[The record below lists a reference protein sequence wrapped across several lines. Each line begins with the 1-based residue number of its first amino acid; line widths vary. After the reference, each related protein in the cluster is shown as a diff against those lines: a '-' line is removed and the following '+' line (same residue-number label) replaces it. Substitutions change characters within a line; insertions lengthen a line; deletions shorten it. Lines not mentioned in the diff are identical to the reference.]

1 MLRRPGPAVD
11 VPVPLSG
18 FRMELIAQ
26 AVASRP
32 GEWQHLLRAEPK
44 PAGESPGL
52 RSAADHDVWLE
63 PWLPGRGTGW
73 HDHGGSAGVVL
84 VMRGE
89 LEERGTVLGGVV
101 TQIRRIPEGGTRP
114 LGRRQVHELVNV
126 SLAPAFSVHVYS
138 PPLEATRGYE
148 IGAQGLRRR
157 PVSQQTE
164 LLRGRLGCVLCG
176 AVRRTGPA
184 GGAGS
189 AGRVRTRNR
198 AHAPAGPQ

>member
-26 AVASRP
+26 VVASRR
-32 GEWQHLLRAEPK
+32 GEWQHLLRAEPG
-44 PAGESPGL
+44 ACRRIRLQG
-52 RSAADHDVWLE
+52 AADHDVWLE
-63 PWLPGRGTGW
+63 SWLPGRGTGW

-89 LEERGTVLGGVV
+89 LEERIPVLGGVV
-101 TQIRRIPEGGTRP
+101 TQIRRIPAGGTRP

-126 SLAPAFSVHVYS
+126 SLAPTFSVHVYS

-148 IGAQGLRRR
+148 IGAQGLRR
-157 PVSQQTE
+157 
-164 LLRGRLGCVLCG
+164 
-176 AVRRTGPA
+176 
-184 GGAGS
+184 
-189 AGRVRTRNR
+189 
-198 AHAPAGPQ
+198 APGLTAN